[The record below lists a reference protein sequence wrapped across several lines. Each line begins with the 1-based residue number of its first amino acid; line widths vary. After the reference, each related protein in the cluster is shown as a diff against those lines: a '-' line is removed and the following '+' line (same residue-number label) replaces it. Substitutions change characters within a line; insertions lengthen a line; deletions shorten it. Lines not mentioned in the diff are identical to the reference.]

1 MARSPA
7 RMTPEAREWFLAE
20 IAYIANLN
28 PAAAEKI
35 VARVKK
41 ARQLLADHPKIG
53 PAGLIPGTRRF
64 VVKPYILTVRQ
75 RDGVVEIA
83 AIRHAKQSDAYTPHL
98 LLAIGAEVQKRAK
111 GVGRKRPTHHA
122 GGTAR

>member
-1 MARSPA
+1 MARSHA
-7 RMTPEAREWFLAE
+7 RMSPEAREWFLAE

-83 AIRHAKQSDAYTPHL
+83 AIRHAKQSDAYTQHEAMEDDETDEPETGSSFK
-98 LLAIGAEVQKRAK
+98 ID
-111 GVGRKRPTHHA
+111 
-122 GGTAR
+122 

>member
-53 PAGLIPGTRRF
+53 PAGLIPGARRF

-83 AIRHAKQSDAYTPHL
+83 AIRHAKQSDAYTPHE
-98 LLAIGAEVQKRAK
+98 AMEDDETDEPETGSSFKID
-111 GVGRKRPTHHA
+111 
-122 GGTAR
+122 

>member
-1 MARSPA
+1 MDLLCPAHPQNESAPRSPA

-35 VARVKK
+35 VTRVKK

-53 PAGLIPGTRRF
+53 PAGSAAVLD
-64 VVKPYILTVRQ
+64 TVTLFRNP
-75 RDGVVEIA
+75 
-83 AIRHAKQSDAYTPHL
+83 S
-98 LLAIGAEVQKRAK
+98 
-111 GVGRKRPTHHA
+111 
-122 GGTAR
+122 